1 MKYKNVALA
10 LAIAS
15 VSLPAMNNMAHAET
29 PAPETPA
36 PVVPV
41 AAPTQEI
48 TGQESEL
55 DLFRS
60 SLRMEKWQFVR
71 QAMALNGE
79 EEKKFLSQ
87 YNQYEADLKK
97 LNDKRIEIIKDY
109 AANMENMNDK
119 KAGELV
125 KRSFEFRKKR
135 NELLEKYY
143 VKVAKATSK
152 VIGARFL
159 QVESVLQGAGDVAVG
174 SEIPLMSK

>member
-15 VSLPAMNNMAHAET
+15 VSLPVLNNLAHAET

-143 VKVAKATSK
+143 GKVAKATSK